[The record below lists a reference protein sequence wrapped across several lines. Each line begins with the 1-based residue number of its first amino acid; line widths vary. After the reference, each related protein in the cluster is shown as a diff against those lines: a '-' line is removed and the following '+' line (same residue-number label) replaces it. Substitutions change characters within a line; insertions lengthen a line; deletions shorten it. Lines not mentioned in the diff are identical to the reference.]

1 MKIIIVGG
9 GFAGI
14 KAAKQLS
21 KKLPKE
27 NEIYLIDKNDYT
39 TMLPNLPELT
49 SGRLREKDITEKI
62 SSLLPRRVK
71 FLKEEITSI
80 NLDKNEITTSKTKYN
95 YDYLVMAAGSTTNLF
110 GFNQHLE
117 SVNLLDSLEA
127 ANNVSEKFKSYI
139 RKTENPTLVVSGAGF
154 TGIELACNLYDYA
167 KKQGKK
173 LNVVFVELAKKV
185 LPMLSEKS
193 SNHVMSKLK
202 KLDFKIYTE
211 NQIVGFDGEN
221 VTLKN
226 GEIIKD
232 VFFCWCSG
240 VKSSLKP
247 IGNYESL
254 PDGRIIVNEYLSIPN
269 YKEVYVAGDAAAI
282 KGKDGK
288 FLRRAVTFAEMSGKH
303 AGRNIEAAIKNE
315 PQNKF
320 NPIDLGWIIPL
331 YISSIGEAMGVEVRG
346 RKGIFMHYILCGI
359 KNYSFK
365 NFGRELIAAFKYPFA
380 RV

>member
-1 MKIIIVGG
+1 MKIFIVGG

-21 KKLPKE
+21 KKVSKE
-27 NEIYLIDKNDYT
+27 NEIYLIDKNEYT

-49 SGRLREKDITEKI
+49 SGRLKEKDITEKI

-71 FLKEEITSI
+71 FLKEEITNI
-80 NLDKNEITTSKTKYN
+80 NLDMNEITTSKTKYT
-95 YDYLVMAAGSTTNLF
+95 YDYLVMAAGSTTNLY

-117 SVNLLDSLEA
+117 NVNLLDSLEA
-127 ANNVSEKFKSYI
+127 ANNVRERFEGYI

-193 SNHVMSKLK
+193 SSHVMGKLK

-211 NQIVGFDGEN
+211 NQIAQFDGEN
-221 VTLKN
+221 ITLKN
-226 GEIIKD
+226 DEIIKD

-247 IGNYESL
+247 IGNYASL
-254 PDGRIIVNEYLSIPN
+254 PDGRIIVDEYLSIPN
-269 YKEVYVAGDAAAI
+269 YKEVYAAGDAAAI

-303 AGRNIEAAIKNE
+303 AGKNIAAAINNGSKS
-315 PQNKF
+315 KF

-365 NFGRELIAAFKYPFA
+365 NFGRELIAAFKYPFTKI
-380 RV
+380 

>member
-1 MKIIIVGG
+1 MKIFIVGG

-27 NEIYLIDKNDYT
+27 NEIYLIDKNEYT
-39 TMLPNLPELT
+39 TMLPNLPEIT
-49 SGRLREKDITEKI
+49 SGRLKEKDVTEKI
-62 SSLLPRRVK
+62 SKLLPGRVT

-80 NLDKNEITTSKTKYN
+80 NLDEKAITTSKNNYK
-95 YDYLVMAAGSTTNLF
+95 YDYLVMAAGSTTNLY

-117 SVNLLDSLEA
+117 NVNLLDSLEA
-127 ANNVSEKFKSYI
+127 ANSVRERFEGYI
-139 RKTENPTLVVSGAGF
+139 RKAENPTLVVSGAGF

-193 SNHVMSKLK
+193 SSHVMSKLK

-211 NQIVGFDGEN
+211 NQIVKFDGEN
-221 VTLKN
+221 ITLKN
-226 GEIIKD
+226 GEFIKD
-232 VFFCWCSG
+232 AFFCWCSG

-247 IGNYESL
+247 IGNYECL
-254 PDGRIIVNEYLSIPN
+254 PDGRIIVDENLSIPS
-269 YKEVYVAGDAAAI
+269 YKEVYAAGDAAAI

-303 AGRNIEAAIKNE
+303 AGKNIAAVINNE
-315 PQNKF
+315 PQHKF
-320 NPIDLGWIIPL
+320 NPIDLGWIIPI

-380 RV
+380 KA

>member
-1 MKIIIVGG
+1 MKVFIVGG

-21 KKLPKE
+21 KKISKE
-27 NEIYLIDKNDYT
+27 DEIYLIDKNEYT
-39 TMLPNLPELT
+39 TMLPNLPEIT
-49 SGRLREKDITEKI
+49 SGRLKDKDITEKI
-62 SSLLPRRVK
+62 TKLLPENVK
-71 FLKEEITSI
+71 FLNEEIISI
-80 NLDKNEITTSKTKYN
+80 NLDEKTIETKKNTYN
-95 YDYLVMAAGSTTNLF
+95 YDYLVMAAGSTTNLY

-127 ANNVSEKFKSYI
+127 ANNVKEKFKNYI
-139 RKTENPTLVVSGAGF
+139 NRVNDPTVVVSGAGF

-173 LNVVFVELAKKV
+173 LNVAFIELSKKI

-193 SNHVMSKLK
+193 SIHVMERFNRMG
-202 KLDFKIYTE
+202 FKIYTE

-221 VTLKN
+221 ITLKS
-226 GEIIKD
+226 GEVIKD

-240 VKSSLKP
+240 VKSSMKP
-247 IGNYESL
+247 IGNYEAL
-254 PDGRIIVNEYLSIPN
+254 PDGRIIVDEYLSIPN
-269 YKEVYVAGDAAAI
+269 YKGVYAVGDSAAI

-303 AGRNIEAAIKNE
+303 AGKNIAAEMNNE
-315 PQNKF
+315 PKSKF
-320 NPIDLGWIIPL
+320 NPIDLGWIIPM
-331 YISSIGEAMGVEVRG
+331 YISSVGEAMGIEVRG

-359 KNYSFK
+359 KNYNFK
-365 NFGRELIAAFKYPFA
+365 NFGREFIAAFKYPFTK
-380 RV
+380 V